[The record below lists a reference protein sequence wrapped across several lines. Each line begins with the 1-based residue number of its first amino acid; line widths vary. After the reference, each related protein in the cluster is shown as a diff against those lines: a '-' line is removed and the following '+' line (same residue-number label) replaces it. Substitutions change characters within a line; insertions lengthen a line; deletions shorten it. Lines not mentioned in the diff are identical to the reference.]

1 MRKILVVDDEKI
13 MLRIATK
20 ILSKEY
26 EILCASSGAE
36 AVEIF
41 CREQPDMVLSDLL
54 MPGMDGYE
62 LHRILQEQSAG
73 AVPIIFMTA
82 DDSDASESR
91 GFEIGAADYI
101 RKPLKPD
108 VLIRRVKNIF
118 DRFEQI
124 HGLKEAATVDQMTGL
139 LNKTAAE
146 LAISKLC
153 ETSDGVLLE
162 LDLDSFKLVNDLYG
176 HATGDKILIEFAKLI
191 KEQLN
196 AGDVAGR
203 TGGDEF
209 IAFCCKVHDER
220 TIFKKARLLNG
231 RLLKAARELLGAD
244 MKISLGVSVGAV
256 YVPDEGRD
264 FVTLKEKADKAL
276 YKVKHFGK
284 HGCAFYGVEN
294 FDGVT
299 TKNILQTQMLLSERG
314 SESKAYIVNFD
325 RFKTVYQ
332 FLSRQNET
340 CPGSMKFLQCT
351 FETEDDDEREKF
363 LVLLTA
369 ILNRGD
375 CMTQYGRE
383 QFLILTLDADSFQTK
398 IQTASEKLS
407 GELTIELAEKF

>member
-1 MRKILVVDDEKI
+1 MRKILIVDDEKM
-13 MLRIATK
+13 MLLIASK

-26 EILCASSGAE
+26 EILCANSGAE

-41 CREQPDMVLSDLL
+41 QREKPDMVLSDLL
-54 MPGMDGYE
+54 MPEMDGYE
-62 LHRILQEQSAG
+62 LHRILQARSAE

-82 DDSDASESR
+82 DESDESESR

-108 VLIRRVKNIF
+108 VLIGRVKNIF

-139 LNKTAAE
+139 LNKTAAQTE
-146 LAISKLC
+146 IAKLC

-176 HATGDKILIEFAKLI
+176 HAMGDKVLIEFAELL
-191 KEQLN
+191 KEQLD

-220 TIFKKARLLNG
+220 TILKKTRLLNG

-256 YVPDEGRD
+256 YVPDESRD
-264 FVTLKEKADKAL
+264 FATLTEKADKAL

-294 FDGVT
+294 FDGAET
-299 TKNILQTQMLLSERG
+299 NSISQTQMLLSERG
-314 SESKAYIVNFD
+314 GESKAYVVNFD
-325 RFKTVYQ
+325 RFKAIYRFV
-332 FLSRQNET
+332 SRQNENRHN
-340 CPGSMKFLQCT
+340 PMNFLQCT
-351 FETEDDDEREKF
+351 FETEDEDEREQF
-363 LVLLTA
+363 LLRLTES
-369 ILNRGD
+369 LNRRD

-383 QFLILTLDADSFQTK
+383 QFLILTADADTFQARIK
-398 IQTASEKLS
+398 SAAADFA
-407 GELTIELAEKF
+407 GELTIEVSEKF

>member
-1 MRKILVVDDEKI
+1 MRKILIVDDEKI
-13 MLRIATK
+13 MLRIASK

-26 EILCASSGAE
+26 EILCANSGAE

-41 CREQPDMVLSDLL
+41 RREQPDMVLSDLL

-73 AVPIIFMTA
+73 TVPIIFMTA
-82 DDSDASESR
+82 DDSDESESR

-108 VLIRRVKNIF
+108 VLIGRVKNIF

-146 LAISKLC
+146 LEISKLC

-176 HATGDKILIEFAKLI
+176 HAMGDKILIEFAELLKG
-191 KEQLN
+191 QLE

-220 TIFKKARLLNG
+220 SIFKKTRLLNS
-231 RLLKAARELLGAD
+231 RLLESARELLGAD

-256 YVPDEGRD
+256 YVPDESRD
-264 FVTLKEKADKAL
+264 FTTLTEKADKAL

-284 HGCAFYGVEN
+284 HGCAFYGAEN
-294 FDGVT
+294 FDGAE
-299 TKNILQTQMLLSERG
+299 TKNISQTQKILRERDG
-314 SESKAYIVNFD
+314 ASKAYIINFD
-325 RFKTVYQ
+325 RFKAVYR
-332 FLSRQNET
+332 FVSRQNEI
-340 CPGSMKFLQCT
+340 CHSSIKFLQLT

-363 LVLLTA
+363 LATLTE

-383 QFLILTLDADSFQTK
+383 QFLILTTDAESFQTK
-398 IQTASEKLS
+398 IQSSAENLS

>member
-1 MRKILVVDDEKI
+1 MRKILVVDDEKV

-41 CREQPDMVLSDLL
+41 NREQPDMVLSDLL

-73 AVPIIFMTA
+73 TVPIIFMTA
-82 DDSDASESR
+82 DDRDESESR

-108 VLIRRVKNIF
+108 VLIRRVRNIF
-118 DRFEQI
+118 ARYEQI
-124 HGLKEAATVDQMTGL
+124 HGLREAATVDRMTGL

-146 LAISKLC
+146 LEISKLC
-153 ETSDGVLLE
+153 ETCDGVLLE

-176 HATGDKILIEFAKLI
+176 HAMGDKILIEFAELLKD
-191 KEQLN
+191 QLN
-196 AGDVAGR
+196 SGDVAGR

-220 TIFKKARLLNG
+220 TIFKKTRLLNG

-244 MKISLGVSVGAV
+244 MKIALGVSVGAV
-256 YVPDEGRD
+256 YVPEESRD
-264 FVTLKEKADKAL
+264 FATLTEKADKAL

-284 HGCAFYGVEN
+284 HGCAFYGAEN
-294 FDGVT
+294 FYGT
-299 TKNILQTQMLLSERG
+299 EKKNIAQTRMLLSDRAG
-314 SESKAYIVNFD
+314 ESKAYVVNFD
-325 RFKTVYQ
+325 RFKTVYR
-332 FLSRQNET
+332 FVSRQNET
-340 CPGSMKFLQCT
+340 GHTSIKFLQCT
-351 FETEDDDEREKF
+351 FDTEDEDEREKF
-363 LVLLTA
+363 LDALTES
-369 ILNRGD
+369 LNVCD

-383 QFLILTLDADSFQTK
+383 QFLILTADADTFQTK
-398 IQTASEKLS
+398 IRLSAKNLKGELSIEQAEKL
-407 GELTIELAEKF
+407 